1 MDELKIKD
9 IYDDFVVDTE
19 SEIAESPADY
29 VDGHRDGAYDFF
41 ARLLGEPK

>member
-9 IYDDFVVDTE
+9 IYDDFVMDTA

-29 VDGHRDGAYDFF
+29 ADGHRDGAYDFF
-41 ARLLGEPK
+41 ARLLGAPK